1 MNRVIIIG
9 CPGSGKTTLA
19 KVLADKTGLPLV
31 HLDKIYWQGDW
42 QCIKGEDFDRIL
54 AEELKKPQWIID
66 GNYNR
71 TIPQRLQ
78 HCDTVIY
85 LDYPTIVSF
94 GGALKRVISNYG
106 RVRDD
111 MGGNC
116 KEKFDPSFFWFITTF
131 NIKNRKK
138 YHRILRDC
146 GEKNIVILKS
156 RQDADK
162 FIANIKGAV

>member
-19 KVLADKTGLPLV
+19 KALANKMDLPLV
-31 HLDKIYWQGDW
+31 HLDKIQWQGDW
-42 QCIKGEDFDRIL
+42 QCIRGEDFDRIL
-54 AEELKKPQWIID
+54 AEETKKPQWIID

-71 TIPQRLQ
+71 TIPKRLQ

-85 LDYPTIVSF
+85 LDYPTIVSLS
-94 GGALKRVISNYG
+94 GALKRVISNYG

-116 KEKFDPSFFWFITTF
+116 KEKFDPSFFWFIATF

-138 YHRILRDC
+138 YHRMLRDC
-146 GEKNIVILKS
+146 GDKNIVILKS
-156 RQDADK
+156 RGDADK